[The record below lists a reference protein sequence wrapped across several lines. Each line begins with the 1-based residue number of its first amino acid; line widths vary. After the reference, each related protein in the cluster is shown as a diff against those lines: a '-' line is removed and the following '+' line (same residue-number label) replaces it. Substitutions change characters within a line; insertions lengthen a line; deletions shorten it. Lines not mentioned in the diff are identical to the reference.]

1 MDCLHMLLPSSATAL
16 SLVYATFV
24 PFTSDTRYG
33 VAGDFV
39 HPVQAVIP
47 GAQGRVLAVLAQTTA
62 ALNLSTLARL
72 AGVSVAQASRVM
84 PGLVELGLV
93 ERREIPPSSQFRLIR
108 ENVAAQ
114 AIIDLARSRDTAL
127 DRIGAAAAALPIPPV
142 SVIVFG
148 SFARGEADDH
158 SDLDAIVVRPD
169 EVDEDDDAWA
179 TAIEQWR
186 SDARVITGNRIE
198 ILEVACHEAGTKLAG
213 KAPLWRDVVRDG
225 VAVHGLT
232 IDEMMERVHA

>member
-1 MDCLHMLLPSSATAL
+1 MD
-16 SLVYATFV
+16 Y
-24 PFTSDTRYG
+24 
-33 VAGDFV
+33 V

-84 PGLVELGLV
+84 PGLVDLGLV

-127 DRIGAAAAALPIPPV
+127 DRIGAAAAALPFQPV

-148 SFARGEADDH
+148 SFARGEADEQG
-158 SDLDAIVVRPD
+158 DLDAIIVRPD

-186 SDARVITGNRIE
+186 NDAQAITGNRIE
-198 ILEVACHEAGTKLAG
+198 ISGRPPRSTEQACWQNTVVARRRGTAS
-213 KAPLWRDVVRDG
+213 
-225 VAVHGLT
+225 
-232 IDEMMERVHA
+232 